1 MTKRH
6 ALIAGAG
13 IGGLTAA
20 LCLARNGW
28 RVTLL
33 ERAPVLEEVGA
44 GLQLSPNASRVL
56 KALGVLQR
64 LEGYALAPKGITIRR
79 GQTASRLAW
88 LDLQQT
94 ERQWGVPYMLAL
106 RCDLQRALIEAV
118 AALPD
123 IQLLTGHEVAGFGV
137 EDGRVK
143 LAAKK
148 GLMTSSF
155 EADCLIGADG
165 IRSFVRSRLL
175 GTSDDLAFSGY
186 EAWRALAP
194 TEALPQELRRPETNV
209 WLGPDAHVVHYPLRQ
224 ETVTNIAVIIGRL
237 NEPERGTTGWSNAG
251 DRNLIARR
259 FKDWHPLLQ
268 KVIAA
273 PDEWLCWPLYERA
286 TLASF
291 SAGPIALLGDA
302 AHPMLP
308 FLAQG
313 AAQAIEDAA
322 ALAQCLQNDSN
333 VEAALGTYSKTR
345 LARATKVQQ
354 ASKQQGRIYHLSG
367 APALARDIGMRVM
380 GAKRL
385 LARNDW
391 IYQA

>member
-20 LCLARNGW
+20 LCLARSGW
-28 RVTLL
+28 RVTLI

-56 KALGVLQR
+56 QALGVLPR
-64 LEGYALAPKGITIRR
+64 LEGRALAPRGIAIRR
-79 GQTASRLAW
+79 GQTANRLAW
-88 LDLQQT
+88 LDLRQT
-94 ERQWGVPYMLAL
+94 EQQWGVPYMLAL

-123 IQLLTGHEVAGFGV
+123 IQLLTGHDVAGFGV

-143 LAAKK
+143 LAARS
-148 GLMTSSF
+148 GLLTFSF

-175 GTSDDLAFSGY
+175 GTSNDLAFSGY

-194 TEALPQELRRPETNV
+194 TEALPAELRGPETNV

-224 ETVTNIAVIIGRL
+224 ETITNIAVIIGRAH
-237 NEPERGTTGWSNAG
+237 EPERGTAGWSNKG
-251 DRNLIARR
+251 DPQTITRR

-268 KVIAA
+268 SVIAA
-273 PDEWLCWPLYERA
+273 PEEWLCWPLYERPP
-286 TLASF
+286 LASL

-313 AAQAIEDAA
+313 AAQAVEDAA
-322 ALAQCLQNDSN
+322 ALSQCLENDSKI
-333 VEAALGTYSKTR
+333 ETAFDAYSKKR
-345 LARATKVQQ
+345 LPRATKVQQ

-367 APALARDIGMRVM
+367 APALARDISMRLM

>member
-13 IGGLTAA
+13 IGGLTVA
-20 LCLARNGW
+20 LCLAQRGW

-33 ERAPVLEEVGA
+33 ERAPVLEEAGA
-44 GLQLSPNASRVL
+44 GLQLSPNASRIL
-56 KALGVLQR
+56 KTLGVLPR
-64 LEGYALAPKGITIRR
+64 LDGAALAPEAIAIRR
-79 GQTASRLAW
+79 GQTASRLAS
-88 LDLQQT
+88 LDLRQT
-94 ERQWGVPYMLAL
+94 ENQWGIPYLLAL

-118 AALPD
+118 SALPD
-123 IQLLTGHEVAGFGV
+123 IHLLTNHAVAGFGI
-137 EDGRVK
+137 ESGRVK
-143 LAAKK
+143 LAARH
-148 GLMTSSF
+148 GLLTSSF

-194 TEALPQELRRPETNV
+194 TESLPLDLRKPETNL

-224 ETVTNIAVIIGRL
+224 EKITNIAVIIGKAK
-237 NEPERGTTGWSNAG
+237 EPERGTTGWSNKG
-251 DRNLIARR
+251 DPRIIAQR
-259 FKDWHPLLQ
+259 FKDWHPLLR

-273 PDEWLCWPLYERA
+273 PEDWLYWPLYERPP
-286 TLASF
+286 LANLS
-291 SAGPIALLGDA
+291 SGPVALLGDA

-313 AAQAIEDAA
+313 AAQSIEDAA
-322 ALAQCLQNDSN
+322 TLAQCMETDSN
-333 VEAALGTYSKTR
+333 VETAFAAYSAKR
-345 LARATKVQQ
+345 LPRATKVQQ
-354 ASKQQGRIYHLSG
+354 ASKQQGRIYHLAG
-367 APALARDIGMRVM
+367 APALARDIGMRLM